1 MKLNVAAKS
10 CAGAEAERRAVRRF
24 IVPLAMVAGAP
35 ITTAQFVSKNLLPV
49 VLGNTV
55 GGVLLIATF
64 FSLAYGRLGGSTLPG
79 ATA

>member
-1 MKLNVAAKS
+1 
-10 CAGAEAERRAVRRF
+10 
-24 IVPLAMVAGAP
+24 MVAGAP
-35 ITTAQFVSKNLLPV
+35 ITAAQFVSKNLLPV

-64 FSLAYGRLGGSTLPG
+64 FSLAYGRLGGSKLPG